1 MSENNKW
8 SEINDEAKRIVS
20 QIKNKG
26 DTENKIQDL
35 KDSLKDSVNSMEVFL
50 KELVEIVNS
59 SVTDEQLKEDSKKL
73 VNSIAEELNMTINNI
88 KAKIPSINQ
97 ESEEE

>member
-26 DTENKIQDL
+26 DTDNKIKDL

-59 SVTDEQLKEDSKKL
+59 SVSDEQLKEDSKKL
-73 VNSIAEELNMTINNI
+73 VNSIGEELNMTINNI
-88 KAKIPSINQ
+88 KGKISGTHK

>member
-73 VNSIAEELNMTINNI
+73 VNSIAEELNVTINNI

>member
-26 DTENKIQDL
+26 DTDNKIQDL

-59 SVTDEQLKEDSKKL
+59 SVSDEQLKEDSKKL
-73 VNSIAEELNMTINNI
+73 VNSIGEELNMTINNI
-88 KAKIPSINQ
+88 KGKISGTYK

>member
-1 MSENNKW
+1 MMKQ
-8 SEINDEAKRIVS
+8 KRIVS

-26 DTENKIQDL
+26 DTDNKIQDL

-59 SVTDEQLKEDSKKL
+59 SVSDEQLKEDSKKL
-73 VNSIAEELNMTINNI
+73 VNSIGEELNMTINNI
-88 KAKIPSINQ
+88 KGKISGTYK